1 MLLVIGCCGLL
12 RTLWQL
18 EMYGDKQRQADLVV
32 VNLSTLQ
39 RFAISKRRGIG
50 LQNFKDRVCPIN
62 IVISSVMELLHLN
75 DLLTDYT

>member
-1 MLLVIGCCGLL
+1 MYLCVIGDCCGLL

-18 EMYGDKQRQADLVV
+18 DMYGDKQRQADLVV

-39 RFAISKRRGIG
+39 RFAISKSRGNVVG

-62 IVISSVMELLHLN
+62 IVISSVME
-75 DLLTDYT
+75 